1 MQKIVPFRKASLK
14 STPATAVFRF
24 VFLLLCLSLLL
35 YSAPA
40 SADKIKVVATIAPLA
55 DFARQVGGD
64 KVEVTLLLPPGASPH
79 TYEPTPKVVRE
90 LSQASLFLKI
100 GSGLEFWADRLL
112 KAAPANIRT
121 VDSSAG
127 VDLIKGLPHDHGH
140 AHQKRDEQANT
151 DPHIWLDPLICTQ
164 IITKIETALSRIDPS
179 GALYY
184 KKNAAVYQEKLREL
198 DKEISGRTKL
208 FRTREYV
215 TFHSAWNYFSR
226 RYGLKVAA
234 VIEESPGKEPAPR
247 HVKKIIEIL
256 KSLNTRVI
264 FAEPQFSPKIAETIA
279 GEAGAKVLFLD
290 PEGGQKGRETYI
302 EMMKYNLAV
311 MEKALK

>member
-1 MQKIVPFRKASLK
+1 MQKIGAFSKTV
-14 STPATAVFRF
+14 VFF
-24 VFLLLCLSLLL
+24 SLCLSLLL
-35 YSAPA
+35 YSVPA

-55 DFARQVGGD
+55 DFARQVGGN

-79 TYEPTPKVVRE
+79 IFEPTPKVVRE
-90 LSQASLFLKI
+90 ISQARLFLKI
-100 GSGLEFWADRLL
+100 GSGLEFWADRMLHS
-112 KAAPANIRT
+112 APANILI
-121 VDSSAG
+121 VDSSSG
-127 VDLIKGLPHDHGH
+127 VDLIKGVYHDHDH
-140 AHQKRDEQANT
+140 DHLKHDEQTNP

-164 IITKIETALSRIDPS
+164 IITKIEAALSRTDPS
-179 GALYY
+179 NALYY
-184 KKNAAVYQEKLREL
+184 KKNAAAYQEKLREL

-256 KSLNTRVI
+256 EGLNTRVV

-279 GEAGAKVLFLD
+279 REAGAKVFFLD
-290 PEGGQKGRETYI
+290 PEGGQKGRATYI
-302 EMMKYNLAV
+302 EMMRYNLAI
-311 MEKALK
+311 MEKALR

>member
-1 MQKIVPFRKASLK
+1 MQKIGAFSKTV
-14 STPATAVFRF
+14 VFF
-24 VFLLLCLSLLL
+24 SLCLSLLL
-35 YSAPA
+35 YSVPA

-55 DFARQVGGD
+55 DFARQVGGN

-79 TYEPTPKVVRE
+79 IFEPTPKVVRE
-90 LSQASLFLKI
+90 ISQARLFLKI
-100 GSGLEFWADRLL
+100 GSGLEFWADRMLHS
-112 KAAPANIRT
+112 APANILI
-121 VDSSAG
+121 VDSSSG
-127 VDLIKGLPHDHGH
+127 VDLIKGVSHDHDH
-140 AHQKRDEQANT
+140 DHLKHDEQTNP

-164 IITKIETALSRIDPS
+164 IITKIEAALSRTDPS
-179 GALYY
+179 NALYY
-184 KKNAAVYQEKLREL
+184 KKNAAAYQEKLREL

-256 KSLNTRVI
+256 EGLNTRVV

-279 GEAGAKVLFLD
+279 REAGAKVFFLD
-290 PEGGQKGRETYI
+290 PEGGQKGRATYI
-302 EMMKYNLAV
+302 EMMRYNLAI
-311 MEKALK
+311 MEKALR

>member
-1 MQKIVPFRKASLK
+1 MQKIVLSSQK
-14 STPATAVFRF
+14 TVFF
-24 VFLLLCLSLLL
+24 SLCLSLLF
-35 YSAPA
+35 SSVPA

-55 DFARQVGGD
+55 DFSRQVGGN

-90 LSQASLFLKI
+90 ISQAGLFLKI
-100 GSGLEFWADRLL
+100 GSGLEFWADRMLQS
-112 KAAPANIRT
+112 APANIVI

-127 VDLIKGLPHDHGH
+127 VDLIKGAWHNHGHDH
-140 AHQKRDEQANT
+140 QKQDEQANT
-151 DPHIWLDPLICTQ
+151 DPHIWLDPLICSQ
-164 IITKIETALSRIDPS
+164 IIMKIEAALSRIDPS
-179 GALYY
+179 NALYY

-198 DKEISGRTKL
+198 DKEISGRTRL

-234 VIEESPGKEPAPR
+234 VIEESPGKEPSPR

-256 KSLNTRVI
+256 KRLNTSVI

-279 GEAGAKVLFLD
+279 REAGSKVLFLD

-302 EMMKYNLAV
+302 EMMRYNLAV
-311 MEKALK
+311 MEKALR

>member
-1 MQKIVPFRKASLK
+1 MQKIGAFSKTV
-14 STPATAVFRF
+14 VFF
-24 VFLLLCLSLLL
+24 SLCLSLLL
-35 YSAPA
+35 YSVPA

-55 DFARQVGGD
+55 DFARQVGGN

-79 TYEPTPKVVRE
+79 IFEPTPKVVRE
-90 LSQASLFLKI
+90 ISQARLFLKI
-100 GSGLEFWADRLL
+100 GSGLEFWADRMLHS
-112 KAAPANIRT
+112 APTNILI
-121 VDSSAG
+121 VDSSSG
-127 VDLIKGLPHDHGH
+127 VDLIKGVSHDHDH
-140 AHQKRDEQANT
+140 DHLKHDEQTNP

-164 IITKIETALSRIDPS
+164 IITKIEAALSRTDPS
-179 GALYY
+179 NALYY
-184 KKNAAVYQEKLREL
+184 KKNAAAYQEKLREL

-256 KSLNTRVI
+256 EGLNTRVV

-279 GEAGAKVLFLD
+279 REAGAKVFFLD
-290 PEGGQKGRETYI
+290 PEGGQKGRATYI
-302 EMMKYNLAV
+302 EMMRYNLAI
-311 MEKALK
+311 MEKALR